1 MLDKILDK
9 LDKRLEATKKSDC
22 NIDIHPGSMKDYKLL
37 RKTFAIKK
45 TTIYGGDRSSINCWE
60 SSGGKFHGIDIQ
72 IHSPHYRNQNYR
84 PSPPKPEEKR
94 YDLEQELRDVFV
106 MNAFFHMIT
115 NKEIVTIDFDRAKAL
130 FKSLDLDF
138 EKWFGK
144 ALEYTNTRDLN
155 VR

>member
-22 NIDIHPGSMKDYKLL
+22 TITLHSKSVNDYKIL
-37 RKTFAIKK
+37 RKIFAIKK
-45 TTIYGGDRSSINCWE
+45 ITIYGNDVGSKKCFE
-60 SSGGKFHGIDIQ
+60 SADGKFHGIDIS
-72 IHSPHYRNQNYR
+72 IYSPHYRNQNYR

-115 NKEIVTIDFDRAKAL
+115 NKEIATIDFDRAKAL

-144 ALEYTNTRDLN
+144 ALEYTNSKGF
-155 VR
+155 